1 MPTLI
6 LTKTIKVLDKVRK
19 SDDSASGTIASCGRA
34 VVLVVD
40 ALRIKDQVLED
51 QNQSMRTLREDV
63 RAFETREREQETR
76 LQALTAEHDK
86 FIKCADVIT
95 GDLFV

>member
-34 VVLVVD
+34 VVPVVD
-40 ALRIKDQVLED
+40 GSSHQGPGSRRPEPVD
-51 QNQSMRTLREDV
+51 
-63 RAFETREREQETR
+63 
-76 LQALTAEHDK
+76 
-86 FIKCADVIT
+86 ADVAGGRQGIRDKGKGARDT
-95 GDLFV
+95 LAGLDRRT